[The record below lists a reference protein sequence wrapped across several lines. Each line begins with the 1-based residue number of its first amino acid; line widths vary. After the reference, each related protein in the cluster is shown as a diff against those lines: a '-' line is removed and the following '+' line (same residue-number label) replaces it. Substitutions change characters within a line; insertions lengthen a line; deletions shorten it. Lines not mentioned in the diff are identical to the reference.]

1 MFHLKG
7 IPLTVNKIHI
17 EGGLDEFSQEGLDT
31 VLRSA
36 LRAGIGFPY
45 ECNSGGCGSCKF
57 DLIEGK
63 IENLWPEAPGL
74 TDRDRHKGRLLAC
87 QCRAAT
93 DLRIKVRPGSE
104 YVPVISPRRRK
115 AKLSST
121 GDVTHDIREFH
132 FVTDGAAEF
141 RAGQYASLAIPGVS
155 APRCYSMSNLP
166 NVKGEWH
173 FQIRRVPQG
182 AATDVLFH
190 RLRVGDELEIDGPYG
205 IAWLRE
211 DSPRD
216 IVCVAGGSGLA
227 PMVSVACEASKAG
240 MLKTRQLHFF
250 YGARTSRDV
259 CGESFLQ
266 ELPEFGSQI
275 HFHPI
280 VSFPEQYPGITWNG
294 ETGYVHE
301 LVRRRLNDRMAEFE
315 FYFAGPP
322 PMTQTLQ
329 EMLIVGYRVPFE
341 HIHFDRFY

>member
-1 MFHLKG
+1 M
-7 IPLTVNKIHI
+7 TQKIHI
-17 EGGLDEFSQEGLDT
+17 EGGLGEFSQEVLDT

-57 DLIEGK
+57 DLVEGK

-74 TDRDRHKGRLLAC
+74 TDRDRRKGRLLAC
-87 QCRAAT
+87 QCRAET
-93 DLRIKVRPGSE
+93 DLRLKVRTAPE
-104 YVPVISPRRRK
+104 YIPIVKPRRQK
-115 AKLSST
+115 AKLIGIT
-121 GDVTHDIREFH
+121 QITHDISEFH
-132 FVTDGAAEF
+132 FVTGDAAEF

-166 NVKGEWH
+166 NAQGDWH

-190 RLRVGDELEIDGPYG
+190 NLRVGDELELDGPYG
-205 IAWLRE
+205 LAWLRE

-227 PMVSVACEASKAG
+227 PMVSIARGASRAG
-240 MLKTRQLHFF
+240 MLKTRHLHFF
-250 YGARTSRDV
+250 YGARTPRDV
-259 CGESFLQ
+259 CGDSFLQ

-275 HFHPI
+275 HFYPA
-280 VSFPEQYPGITWNG
+280 VSLPEQDPGIPWDG

-301 LVRRRLNDRMAEFE
+301 LVRRQLDGRMAEFE

-322 PMTQTLQ
+322 PMTQACQ
-329 EMLIVGYRVPFE
+329 EMLMVGYRVPFE
-341 HIHFDRFY
+341 QVHFDRFY